1 VHRSCS
7 QKCISK
13 VVWETLSRSRN
24 GDEKLAL
31 DGKENEDDIFFT
43 PFQSLLKE
51 DVDCEVVSKNS

>member
-1 VHRSCS
+1 
-7 QKCISK
+7 
-13 VVWETLSRSRN
+13 LSRSRN